1 MTISF
6 WIYDPT
12 TNEAIEIN
20 NPEDVDFDTFRVEE
34 RGVFTY
40 VQATDSE
47 SMEMKRVTP
56 EQIVILFATI
66 RGLRNAAM
74 EEDQDV

>member
-1 MTISF
+1 MTISY
-6 WIYDPT
+6 WVYDPN

-20 NPEDVDFDTFRVEE
+20 NREDDGFRVEE